1 MGIFDAMN
9 TSVGG
14 LQAQS
19 YALQNI
25 SGNIAN
31 SSTTAYKGI
40 GTSFVDLIPDS
51 SVPSKQVAG
60 GVTANA
66 KATITTQG
74 TISGSTVATNMAI
87 TGDGF
92 FSIQKATGVVDNVP
106 VFSGVTYYTRRGDF
120 QLNANGNLVNG
131 AGYYLMG
138 TTVDPKTGNPT
149 GNVATVLKF
158 QNNFIPAQATT
169 SIQYAANLPSVP
181 NTAASSTAASGS
193 LLAAGGLNP
202 SDFAANPMIVGTPP
216 PPYTNATISGAA
228 ATGNL
233 RSAYTA
239 TTATGS
245 VALIDSASAVVTGST
260 SLDSGSGTHLN
271 TSLLTNL
278 AGKSLTINGRTVNF
292 DNSVSNTSTAAGPPV
307 VTTIGLKSPTTSTMQ
322 DVLNEIASG
331 AGVAPVNVTI
341 NSSGNI
347 QITTSTTADV
357 TIGGTAASLL
367 GVSSVTRGGNV
378 LSTPAITSGT
388 QLGGTAQPGQAEVL
402 STPFV
407 VGNTIQ
413 VNGTGA
419 ANTIT
424 FVASGATPP
433 NQINIT
439 DSISTLLNQIDQ
451 LSGASGSSISNG
463 VISLNTGIANP
474 TLTVTSPNNSTAFA
488 ALGFTS
494 AISKNRGGGGT
505 AGTGGV
511 IGNDIATF
519 TKESISGG
527 AVTAYNAAGTPVNLQ
542 LRWAKTDSASLGTGH
557 SDTWNMFYQTDPNA
571 TGTTVGWVNTG
582 QAFTFASDGSL
593 TSPSSSGITINNV
606 TVSGQSLGSV
616 ALNVSQGGLTQYAST
631 SGAVTINTLT
641 QNGYAAGQLR
651 SVAVNNSGLVVG
663 TFSNGQNLDLAQVSL
678 SHFNGTNYLKALDG
692 GAYASTE
699 QSGPAIDGASGSIS
713 GSSLE
718 GSNTDIAD
726 EFTKLIVTQQA
737 YSANTKVITTANS
750 MVQDLLNVLR

>member
-31 SSTTAYKGI
+31 SSTTGYKGI
-40 GTSFVDLIPDS
+40 GTSFVDLIPDA

-74 TISGSTVATNMAI
+74 TISSSSVATNMAI

-92 FSIQKATGVVDNVP
+92 FSIQKATSVVDNLP
-106 VFSGVTYYTRRGDF
+106 QFSGVTLYTRRGDF

-181 NTAASSTAASGS
+181 NTAASSTAASKT

-202 SDFAANPMIVGTPP
+202 SDFAANPLIIGTPP

-239 TTATGS
+239 TTATGT
-245 VALIDSASAVVTGST
+245 VTLLDSASAAVTGST
-260 SLDSGSGTHLN
+260 SLDSAVSPHLN
-271 TSLLTNL
+271 NSLLTNL
-278 AGKSLTINGRTVNF
+278 AGKTLTVNGQTINFSATASGASTVG
-292 DNSVSNTSTAAGPPV
+292 TT
-307 VTTIGLKSPTTSTMQ
+307 TTIGLLSPTSSLMS
-322 DVLNEIASG
+322 DVLNAITLG
-331 AGVAPVNVTI
+331 AGGAPATTTMTAG
-341 NSSGNI
+341 GNI
-347 QITTSTTADV
+347 QITTSTTADI
-357 TIGGTAASLL
+357 TIGGTAAGLL
-367 GVSSVTRGGNV
+367 GISSVTRGGNV
-378 LSTPAITSGT
+378 LSTPAITGAT
-388 QLGGTAQPGQAEVL
+388 VLGGSATPGGAEVL

-407 VGNTIQ
+407 AGNYIQ
-413 VNGTGA
+413 VNGTGP

-424 FVASGATPP
+424 FVNSGAVAP
-433 NQINIT
+433 NQINVT
-439 DSISTLLNQIDQ
+439 DDIATLLQRIDT

-463 VISLNTGIANP
+463 VITLNTGIANP
-474 TLTVTSPNNSTAFA
+474 TLTVTSNNSSAFA

-494 AISKNRGGGGT
+494 AVSKNRGGGGT

-557 SDTWNMFYQTDPNA
+557 SDTWNLFYQTDPNA

-582 QAFTFASDGSL
+582 QAFTFAADGSL
-593 TSPSSSGITINNV
+593 TSPSTSGVTINNV
-606 TVSGQSLGSV
+606 SVSGQSLGSL
-616 ALNVSQGGLTQYAST
+616 AFNISQGGLTQYAST
-631 SGAVTINTLT
+631 SGAVTINTIT

-651 SVAVNNSGLVVG
+651 SVAVNNNGLVVG

-692 GAYASTE
+692 GAYAATE
-699 QSGPAIDGASGSIS
+699 QSGPAIDGASGTIS